1 MTREERTM
9 LWAMAGYVFIDA
21 VPNVG
26 SFAARIW
33 GWLN

>member
-1 MTREERTM
+1 M

-21 VPNVG
+21 VPKVG

-33 GWLN
+33 GWFN